1 MRVKKL
7 LALALAG
14 ALSAS
19 MLAGCNRTL
28 IEHQFFMDTMV
39 NTEYKT
45 VVGGF
50 NTLKAEL
57 SFQRLDNLLK
67 QYGGGSPV
75 IEYFYNTG
83 SEESVNHEETSLS
96 DLENQ
101 LNLVDTNGQ
110 AQFIIVKK
118 CENGKSMDSLMLTS
132 ADCIA
137 MLCDALE
144 NTNMLE
150 EVIETNDQA
159 MLTVNAFFDAD
170 DESMVVV
177 HGWVGRARD

>member
-1 MRVKKL
+1 MRVEKQIAL
-7 LALALAG
+7 LLSGAVLAG
-14 ALSAS
+14 S
-19 MLAGCNRTL
+19 LAGCSRTL
-28 IEHQFFMDTMV
+28 IEHQFFTDTMV

-83 SEESVNHEETSLS
+83 EESVNREETSLS

-110 AQFIIVKK
+110 AEFIIVKK